1 MVLRALEASR
11 SSVAARK
18 NDIRPL
24 TVSCLTQSNRAGI
37 TICPYLTVIAQGY
50 DRCAELSNKQLSIE
64 AKTEKLLEYLRE
76 LVILRHVLLIVT
88 YFKP

>member
-1 MVLRALEASR
+1 MVLRVLEASR

-24 TVSCLTQSNRAGI
+24 TVSCLTQCNRAGI

-50 DRCAELSNKQLSIE
+50 HRCAKLRNKQLSIE
-64 AKTEKLLEYLRE
+64 AKTDILLGYLRDSNAAAHSADSD
-76 LVILRHVLLIVT
+76 I
-88 YFKP
+88 F